1 MKKFLFLA
9 MAIMFSLL
17 LTACGASDDKAKDEG
32 TTDSGEAATG
42 GDLIIAN
49 ISDAVSLNPQGS
61 NDNPSSN
68 VTANIYD
75 TLLTLDENSEL
86 QPSLATEWN
95 LVEDTV
101 WEFKLRDDVTFHDG
115 SAFNAEVVKA
125 NLDRILD
132 PEVASP
138 RSFLYDMIEEVEVVD
153 EYTVRIKT
161 QFPFSPLPSHLAHDG
176 GGMISKEVIE
186 ADYEAMAN
194 GEEAGSY
201 INNNPVGTGQF
212 IFEEWVPGQYIKLVR
227 NDNYWGEVSKLDS
240 ITFKVVPEPSTQ
252 IAELETG
259 NSHIIYPVGPNNVA
273 RIENADGIYLD
284 RVDSLSLSYI
294 GFNMD
299 KEPFNDKRVRQAL
312 SMAIDKDVIINGVLD
327 GIGTPANGP
336 LAPGVFGY
344 SEGVK
349 PLEYNVEKA
358 KELLAEAGYPDGFST
373 TLWTN
378 DNKERMDMAEVVQQQ
393 LKEIGVDVSIEVVEW
408 GAYLQGT
415 AAGEHDMFILGW
427 GTVTADAD
435 YGMYPLF
442 HSANVGEAG
451 NRTFIRSDELD
462 AILEAA
468 RQESDQDKRLELYKQ
483 AQEILVEE
491 APMIYIHHKEDL
503 AGVSD
508 KVEGFWQHPNGIFQL
523 KNVSLKQ

>member
-1 MKKFLFLA
+1 MKRMLLIFALIA
-9 MAIMFSLL
+9 SLL
-17 LTACGASDDKAKDEG
+17 LAACNGKDDQADEG
-32 TTDSGEAATG
+32 KKDGDTAEATG
-42 GDLIIAN
+42 GDLVIAN
-49 ISDAVSLNPQGS
+49 ISDAITLNPQGA
-61 NDNPSSN
+61 NDVPSSN

-86 QPSLATEWN
+86 QPSLATEWE

-115 SAFNAEVVKA
+115 SKFNAEVVKA

-138 RSFLYDMIEEVEVVD
+138 RSFLFDMIENVEVVD

-161 QFPFSPLPSHLAHDG
+161 EFPFSPLPSHLAHDG

-194 GEEAGSY
+194 GEVAGSY
-201 INNNPVGTGQF
+201 INSHPVGTGQY
-212 IFEEWVPGQYIKLVR
+212 IFEEWVPDNYIKLVR
-227 NDNYWGEVSKLDS
+227 NDNYWGEVAKLDS
-240 ITFKVVPEPSTQ
+240 ITFKVVKEPSTQ
-252 IAELETG
+252 IADLETG
-259 NSHIIYPVGPNNVA
+259 NAHIIYPVGSNNVE
-273 RIENADGIYLD
+273 RIEETEGVHLD

-312 SMAIDKDVIINGVLD
+312 SMAIDKDVIINGLLN
-327 GIGTPANGP
+327 GIGTPAVGP

-344 SEGVK
+344 SDEVK

-358 KELLAEAGYPDGFST
+358 KELLAEAGYPNGFST

-378 DNKERMDMAEVVQQQ
+378 DNAERMDIAEVVQQQ

-408 GAYLQGT
+408 GAYIEKT

-427 GTVTADAD
+427 STVTADAD

-442 HSANVGEAG
+442 HSSNVGMPG
-451 NRTFIRSDELD
+451 NRSFIRNDELD
-462 AILEAA
+462 KILEDA
-468 RQESDQDKRLELYKQ
+468 RREGDPDKRVELYKQ
-483 AQEILVEE
+483 AQEILVDE
-491 APMIYIHHKEDL
+491 APMIYIHHKQDL

-523 KNVSLKQ
+523 KNVSLK